1 MKAPVIEIRKT
12 KAKQPFRVLEFATNG
27 EQTGPGENYANR
39 QGIKKVLKFR
49 LKLYNG
55 IFVRVRD
62 YSYRGE
68 SRKYLFYADGT
79 TQPATF

>member
-1 MKAPVIEIRKT
+1 MRVPIIEIRKT
-12 KAKQPFRVLEFATNG
+12 KAKQPFRVLEFAANG

-55 IFVRVRD
+55 TGVLVRD
-62 YSYRGE
+62 YSQRGAV
-68 SRKYLFYADGT
+68 RKYWFYPDGT
-79 TQPATF
+79 TQPANF